1 MSEEQYVIFRLLG
14 EEYGINIMNVTEIS
28 PYQEIVKIP
37 NVSDFIEGVI
47 NYRGQVIP
55 IICLGKR
62 FGLERQGTDSNT
74 RIIVINLKDKQ
85 VGFVVDEASQ
95 TIKIDE
101 SQIDPASTIPASD
114 HTKYIYG
121 IGKVDERLI
130 VLIDLEKVLTEEEI
144 DEMEEIKE

>member
-1 MSEEQYVIFRLLG
+1 MSEEQYVIFRLVG

-37 NVSDFIEGVI
+37 NVPDFIEGVI

-62 FGLERQGTDSNT
+62 FGLDKQETDKNT

-85 VGFVVDEASQ
+85 IGFVVDEASQ
-95 TIKIDE
+95 TMKIDE
-101 SQIDPASTIPASD
+101 TQIDPASTISASV
-114 HTKYIYG
+114 HMKYIYG
-121 IGKVDERLI
+121 IGKVDNRLV
-130 VLIDLEKVLTEEEI
+130 VLIDLERVLTDEEMDEIEEI
-144 DEMEEIKE
+144 EG